1 MPARQREVGAAV
13 VKGCVVPVTRVMAGC
28 AICAELTVVFVIL
41 LVAGKAIG
49 RRALE
54 HIVRVTAFA
63 THFPMSAVQLE
74 GG

>member
-13 VKGCVVPVTRVMAGC
+13 IKVSIIPVTRVMAGC
-28 AICAELTVVFVIL
+28 TICAELTVVFVIL
-41 LVAGKAIG
+41 LMASKAIG

-54 HIVRVTAFA
+54 HIVHVTAFA

>member
-28 AICAELTVVFVIL
+28 TICAELTVVLVIL
-41 LVAGKAIG
+41 LMAGITIS
-49 RRALE
+49 RRTLE
-54 HIVRVTAFA
+54 HIIHMTAFA
-63 THFPMSAVQLE
+63 AHFPVPTLQLE